1 MYFFDFFAYIIF
13 QILQLYKYAVIIYVI
28 LSMLVSFNIINYNN
42 KLVSIIMDCLYKIT
56 EPLLKRIRKFL
67 PNFGALDLSPVLL
80 IILIEAFAICYDKI
94 WIIK

>member
-42 KLVSIIMDCLYKIT
+42 KLVSIVMDCLYKIT
-56 EPLLKRIRKFL
+56 EPLLKRIRKFYL
-67 PNFGALDLSPVLL
+67 ISSLDLSPVLL
-80 IILIEAFAICYDKI
+80 IILIEALQFVMTKYGL
-94 WIIK
+94 